1 MKLLTT
7 ILLSSL
13 LLTGCL
19 KYDPKMD
26 EKPVEVVE
34 KEVEKPKEEAEVSET
49 AQEDDIN
56 LGIQQRILNFES
68 NKEAI
73 NAELI
78 ACVKRTDTFAKEV
91 TCTDSIYTTYNAI
104 NPSITSSRTDIFS
117 EEEIEEIDKNYNYMI
132 KVRGTS
138 E

>member
-1 MKLLTT
+1 
-7 ILLSSL
+7 
-13 LLTGCL
+13 
-19 KYDPKMD
+19 MD

-34 KEVEKPKEEAEVSET
+34 KKVEPQEETTVPE
-49 AQEDDIN
+49 QDDDIN
-56 LGIQQRILNFES
+56 LGIQQRILNFET

-78 ACVKRTDTFAKEV
+78 SCVKRTDTFVNEV
-91 TCTDSIYTTYNAI
+91 TCTDSIYTTSKAI
-104 NPSITSSRTDIFS
+104 NPSITSARTDLYDAD
-117 EEEIEEIDKNYNYMI
+117 EIKEIGKNYNHML

>member
-7 ILLSSL
+7 ILLSSM

-34 KEVEKPKEEAEVSET
+34 KKVEPQEETTVPE
-49 AQEDDIN
+49 QDDDIN

-78 ACVKRTDTFAKEV
+78 ACVKRTDTFVKEV

-104 NPSITSSRTDIFS
+104 NPSITSARTDLYDAD
-117 EEEIEEIDKNYNYMI
+117 EIKEIGKNYNHML

>member
-34 KEVEKPKEEAEVSET
+34 KKVEPQEETTVPE
-49 AQEDDIN
+49 QDDDIN

-78 ACVKRTDTFAKEV
+78 SCVKRTDTFVKEV

-104 NPSITSSRTDIFS
+104 NPSITSARTDLYDAD
-117 EEEIEEIDKNYNYMI
+117 EIKEIGKNYNHML

>member
-34 KEVEKPKEEAEVSET
+34 KKVEPQEETTVPE
-49 AQEDDIN
+49 QDDDIN
-56 LGIQQRILNFES
+56 LGIQQRILNFET

-78 ACVKRTDTFAKEV
+78 SCVKRTDTFVKEV

-104 NPSITSSRTDIFS
+104 NPSITSARTDLYDAD
-117 EEEIEEIDKNYNYMI
+117 EIKEIGKNYNHML

>member
-7 ILLSSL
+7 ILLSSM

-34 KEVEKPKEEAEVSET
+34 KKVEPQEETTVPE
-49 AQEDDIN
+49 QDDDIN
-56 LGIQQRILNFES
+56 LGIQQRILNFET

-78 ACVKRTDTFAKEV
+78 SCVKRTDTFVKEV

-104 NPSITSSRTDIFS
+104 NPSITSARTDLYDAD
-117 EEEIEEIDKNYNYMI
+117 EIKEIGKNYNHML

>member
-34 KEVEKPKEEAEVSET
+34 KKVEPQEETEVSET

-78 ACVKRTDTFAKEV
+78 SCVKRTDTFVKEV

-104 NPSITSSRTDIFS
+104 NPSITSARTDLYDAD
-117 EEEIEEIDKNYNYMI
+117 EIKEIGKNYNHML